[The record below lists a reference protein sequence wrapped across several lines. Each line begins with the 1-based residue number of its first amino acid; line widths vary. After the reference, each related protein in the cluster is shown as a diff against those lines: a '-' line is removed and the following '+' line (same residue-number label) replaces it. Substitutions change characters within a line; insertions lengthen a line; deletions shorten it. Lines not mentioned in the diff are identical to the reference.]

1 LQRNQKWHNLFM
13 QKIEQVYKI
22 IGSFMSGAMFLSF
35 FSLFQKNMLGLPY
48 SLRASGFVVP
58 VLFGGISG
66 LAIYLGNA
74 RLHASRERMRDFINN
89 VDLIVQI
96 VDPKGR
102 FLFVNK
108 AWQKTL
114 GYSKKEALRLNLF
127 DLVHPDHLEGCKTL
141 FDALFKK
148 EKKSADTETLLLS
161 KSGEP
166 IYLKGSTNLQIQG
179 GKGISTRSIFRNM
192 AKEKDAEYLRKLTKN
207 IFENTTEGVIATD
220 KKGKVQFFNIAFTEI
235 TGYKEDVI
243 GKNINE
249 VFPSL
254 TSNRELATQMPI
266 ELAQKGSWQGELW
279 SRNKAG
285 EAYFLRININAIYDS
300 YGKLSHHAGIIAD
313 ITKEKE
319 KEKTLYQLAMHDNLT
334 KLPNKEMFYEHVE
347 LTIKE
352 AKEKRQTFAL
362 LFLDLDNFKEINDQ
376 YGHLAGDKFLRA
388 LSQRLRNTTRENDV
402 IARFGGDEFVALLRD
417 IKTPENAKKIA
428 KNIASSVSTPFNIE
442 GKPAHASA
450 SIGISLYPHNGSI
463 NSLLK
468 AADEAMYNAK
478 EAGKNRIRISLRTE
492 TQPIPADELPQSLR
506 HP

>member
-1 LQRNQKWHNLFM
+1 
-13 QKIEQVYKI
+13 
-22 IGSFMSGAMFLSF
+22 MSGAMFLSF

-192 AKEKDAEYLRKLTKN
+192 DA
-207 IFENTTEGVIATD
+207 
-220 KKGKVQFFNIAFTEI
+220 
-235 TGYKEDVI
+235 
-243 GKNINE
+243 
-249 VFPSL
+249 P
-254 TSNRELATQMPI
+254 
-266 ELAQKGSWQGELW
+266 
-279 SRNKAG
+279 
-285 EAYFLRININAIYDS
+285 
-300 YGKLSHHAGIIAD
+300 
-313 ITKEKE
+313 
-319 KEKTLYQLAMHDNLT
+319 
-334 KLPNKEMFYEHVE
+334 
-347 LTIKE
+347 
-352 AKEKRQTFAL
+352 
-362 LFLDLDNFKEINDQ
+362 
-376 YGHLAGDKFLRA
+376 
-388 LSQRLRNTTRENDV
+388 
-402 IARFGGDEFVALLRD
+402 ARTAV
-417 IKTPENAKKIA
+417 
-428 KNIASSVSTPFNIE
+428 
-442 GKPAHASA
+442 
-450 SIGISLYPHNGSI
+450 
-463 NSLLK
+463 
-468 AADEAMYNAK
+468 
-478 EAGKNRIRISLRTE
+478 
-492 TQPIPADELPQSLR
+492 
-506 HP
+506 

>member
-1 LQRNQKWHNLFM
+1 M
-13 QKIEQVYKI
+13 
-22 IGSFMSGAMFLSF
+22 G
-35 FSLFQKNMLGLPY
+35 
-48 SLRASGFVVP
+48 
-58 VLFGGISG
+58 
-66 LAIYLGNA
+66 
-74 RLHASRERMRDFINN
+74 
-89 VDLIVQI
+89 
-96 VDPKGR
+96 
-102 FLFVNK
+102 
-108 AWQKTL
+108 
-114 GYSKKEALRLNLF
+114 
-127 DLVHPDHLEGCKTL
+127 
-141 FDALFKK
+141 
-148 EKKSADTETLLLS
+148 ETLQTT
-161 KSGEP
+161 KEP
-166 IYLKGSTNLQIQG
+166 
-179 GKGISTRSIFRNM
+179 
-192 AKEKDAEYLRKLTKN
+192 
-207 IFENTTEGVIATD
+207 
-220 KKGKVQFFNIAFTEI
+220 
-235 TGYKEDVI
+235 
-243 GKNINE
+243 
-249 VFPSL
+249 
-254 TSNRELATQMPI
+254 
-266 ELAQKGSWQGELW
+266 
-279 SRNKAG
+279 
-285 EAYFLRININAIYDS
+285 
-300 YGKLSHHAGIIAD
+300 
-313 ITKEKE
+313 EKE